1 LRSLLNSFS
10 IIMWEMLTGQQA
22 WVTLDYK
29 QMVAAVLRDRK
40 RPPVP
45 PDTNKDC
52 KDLLDQCWAQDP
64 NDRPTFSAIV
74 VALQAFK
81 LLSSFPSLNAP
92 PLMLFTRDIL
102 CMYGCKARCSKEADA
117 DRTER
122 NTQEMGAPKPAR
134 QSKSTPFKNVELV
147 GLCPPAPLRASSTA

>member
-1 LRSLLNSFS
+1 
-10 IIMWEMLTGQQA
+10 MWEMLTGQQA

-74 VALQAFK
+74 VALQALK
-81 LLSSFPSLNAP
+81 LLYPFPSLSAL
-92 PLMLFTRDIL
+92 PLMLFTLDIFA
-102 CMYGCKARCSKEADA
+102 CTGANQRAARRLMLIELSEIHRKWGRQNRH
-117 DRTER
+117 DRAKVRPSRMSNWWTC
-122 NTQEMGAPKPAR
+122 AP
-134 QSKSTPFKNVELV
+134 
-147 GLCPPAPLRASSTA
+147 PPPSFLSDCVIVFT

>member
-1 LRSLLNSFS
+1 MRTCRETWGLDQIETERGNVCSPVNSFS

-52 KDLLDQCWAQDP
+52 KELLDQCWAQDP
-64 NDRPTFSAIV
+64 NDRPTFTAIV

-81 LLSSFPSLNAP
+81 LLPVIRCASAA
-92 PLMLFTRDIL
+92 LFIHAYRS
-102 CMYGCKARCSKEADA
+102 RC
-117 DRTER
+117 
-122 NTQEMGAPKPAR
+122 
-134 QSKSTPFKNVELV
+134 
-147 GLCPPAPLRASSTA
+147 RAFWC